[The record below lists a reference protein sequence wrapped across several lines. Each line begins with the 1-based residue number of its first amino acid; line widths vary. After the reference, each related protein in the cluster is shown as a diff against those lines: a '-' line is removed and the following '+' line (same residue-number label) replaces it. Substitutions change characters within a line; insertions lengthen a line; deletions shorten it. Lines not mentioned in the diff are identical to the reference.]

1 MSSCSHLEKL
11 AINYYKTKKILN
23 KTCIIS
29 SLGKSLKCARKSRM
43 LLLGKCCFTATV
55 LGLQKLNFCGG
66 EPLMTMQLSNTLCCE
81 SGSCITLQLKYSKN
95 TTREYS

>member
-11 AINYYKTKKILN
+11 AINHYKTKKILN

-29 SLGKSLKCARKSRM
+29 SLRKSLKYVRKSRM
-43 LLLGKCCFTATV
+43 LFLDKHCFIATV
-55 LGLQKLNFCGG
+55 LRLRKLNFCGG
-66 EPLMTMQLSNTLCCE
+66 EPLMTTELSNTLCYE

-95 TTREYS
+95 T